1 MIIAI
6 DGPAG
11 SGKST
16 VAKRVA
22 ERLGFRYLDTGAMY
36 RAIAVRALEA
46 GIDPEDEDAVSSL
59 ARSEKVVFK
68 HEGQTTFAT
77 RVEVGG
83 RDVTTAIRSPVADA
97 TVSAVARLPRV
108 REAMVSQQRAIGQA
122 RDIVVEG
129 RDIGSVVFPDAEVK
143 VFLTA
148 SPDERAR
155 RRAAEQVARGHEVE
169 HEAVADA
176 IAKRD
181 QTDSTRQTSPLIA
194 APGAVQLDTTGLSI
208 DEVVDRVVELAGE
221 RM

>member
-1 MIIAI
+1 M
-6 DGPAG
+6 
-11 SGKST
+11 
-16 VAKRVA
+16 
-22 ERLGFRYLDTGAMY
+22 
-36 RAIAVRALEA
+36 
-46 GIDPEDEDAVSSL
+46 
-59 ARSEKVVFK
+59 
-68 HEGQTTFAT
+68 
-77 RVEVGG
+77 
-83 RDVTTAIRSPVADA
+83 DVTTAIRSPVADA

-194 APGAVQLDTTGLSI
+194 APGAVQLDTTGLGI
-208 DEVVDRVVELAGE
+208 EEVVDRVVELARE